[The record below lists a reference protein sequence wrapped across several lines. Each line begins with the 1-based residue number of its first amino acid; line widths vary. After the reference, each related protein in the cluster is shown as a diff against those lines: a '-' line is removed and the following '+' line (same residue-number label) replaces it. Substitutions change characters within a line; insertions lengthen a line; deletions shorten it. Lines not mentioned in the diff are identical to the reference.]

1 MPGGLPEDDITYHQ
15 IIMKKL
21 FAIMAFVVAFAAVR
35 GQGVSWGG
43 DVVRRVSCVD
53 NDTLSVER
61 LAVVN
66 PVEDA
71 PRYQQEW
78 LSFTNKTADT
88 LTVTY
93 RVQATLTRYGK
104 RFTYDYTLTVDPRSV
119 IGDNV
124 YSHFHTGHFIQPDRY
139 RDTDCRV
146 DAVELL
152 RLPAAKGE

>member
-1 MPGGLPEDDITYHQ
+1 
-15 IIMKKL
+15 MKKL
-21 FAIMAFVVAFAAVR
+21 FVIMVFVAAFAAVR

-78 LSFTNKTADT
+78 FSFTNKTADT

-119 IGDNV
+119 MGDNV

>member
-1 MPGGLPEDDITYHQ
+1 MP
-15 IIMKKL
+15 
-21 FAIMAFVVAFAAVR
+21 
-35 GQGVSWGG
+35 
-43 DVVRRVSCVD
+43 
-53 NDTLSVER
+53 
-61 LAVVN
+61 
-66 PVEDA
+66 

-119 IGDNV
+119 MGDNV

-152 RLPAAKGE
+152 RLPAAKDE

>member
-1 MPGGLPEDDITYHQ
+1 
-15 IIMKKL
+15 MKKL
-21 FAIMAFVVAFAAVR
+21 FVLMALVAAAVAAQ
-35 GQGVSWGG
+35 GQGTSWGG
-43 DVVRRVSCVD
+43 DVVRRISCVD
-53 NDTLSVER
+53 NDTLGIER

-66 PVEDA
+66 PVEEA

-93 RVQATLTRYGK
+93 RVRATLTRYGK
-104 RFTYDYTLTVDPRSV
+104 RFTYDYTLTVAPHSFM
-119 IGDNV
+119 GDNV

-152 RLPAAKGE
+152 NVR